1 MKTPMTMQAE
11 RCVFT
16 GNRTF
21 TLKIRGDAFDMAF
34 LRLDAIERRIVGDDF
49 ESLSDCLLALET
61 IVRKI
66 EGMQTAAKPRTP
78 AGGTND

>member
-1 MKTPMTMQAE
+1 MTMQAE

-16 GNRTF
+16 GNRIF
-21 TLKIRGDAFDMAF
+21 TLKIESDAFDLA
-34 LRLDAIERRIVGDDF
+34 LLQLDALERRVVGDDF

-61 IVRKI
+61 IARKI